1 MKLFG
6 KYVILP
12 ISEVSMMNMIT
23 CDLIKGGNGDLI
35 QTLVVCGIVFAII
48 FYIIAKGGK

>member
-1 MKLFG
+1 MFLGSMLYFP
-6 KYVILP
+6 Y
-12 ISEVSMMNMIT
+12 SEVPMMNMIT
-23 CDLIKGGNGDLI
+23 CDLIKGGNGNLV